1 MLKSRKHPA
10 WRTRIP
16 TLALTLSALV
26 MAAPGAFAADGAALY
41 KANCASCH
49 GADGSGD
56 TPVAKAMK
64 IPSIQGSSLSDNALV
79 KFVQE
84 SDKHKMPAGKLSA
97 EELAAIA
104 QVVRGF

>member
-1 MLKSRKHPA
+1 MLKIRKHPA
-10 WRTRIP
+10 WRTRVP
-16 TLALTLSALV
+16 TLALTLCALV
-26 MAAPGAFAADGAALY
+26 WVAPGALAADGAALY

-64 IPSIQGSSLSDNALV
+64 IPSIKGSLSAEEIV

-97 EELAAIA
+97 EDLAAIA
-104 QVVRGF
+104 EVVKGF

>member
-1 MLKSRKHPA
+1 VL
-10 WRTRIP
+10 
-16 TLALTLSALV
+16 
-26 MAAPGAFAADGAALY
+26 AAPGAFAADGAALY

-64 IPSIQGSSLSDNALV
+64 VPSIKGSSLSADAMV
-79 KFVQE
+79 TFVQE

-104 QVVRGF
+104 QVVKGF